1 MGCETIAGDR
11 KRFCNAPR
19 IYINRENPCVNDSTR
34 HKYEDVGKHADP
46 DDAWVRLVMGRHAP
60 SVGAWLRLRY
70 SILTAE
76 DVEDVVVIAS
86 VRLWAV
92 RERFDAE
99 KASLRTWFARIA
111 DNAARRLIASGWAR
125 ARQLEVSL
133 DELEHPATSDNRNF
147 DEPAEETCQAR
158 QVRQALDRLPEAYRT
173 ILLADACANGR
184 VASAEF
190 LSQELQIPVGTVRVY
205 RHRAVKAIR
214 RFLTENVP

>member
-1 MGCETIAGDR
+1 
-11 KRFCNAPR
+11 
-19 IYINRENPCVNDSTR
+19 VNDSTR
-34 HKYEDVGKHADP
+34 HECDGLGKQADP

-60 SVGAWLRLRY
+60 SVGAWLRSRY

-99 KASLRTWFARIA
+99 KGSLRSWFARIA
-111 DNAARRLIASGWAR
+111 DNVARRLIESGWAR
-125 ARQLEVSL
+125 TRRLEVPL
-133 DELEHPATSDNRNF
+133 DELQHPATSDNRIF
-147 DEPAEETCQAR
+147 DEPAEETRQAS

-173 ILLADACANGR
+173 ILLADAYATGR
-184 VASAEF
+184 VASAEL
-190 LSQELQIPVGTVRVY
+190 LSQELQIPVATVRVY

-214 RFLTENVP
+214 RLLTERGKEVP